1 MEYRADLHS
10 HTICSDGT
18 LSPTEIL
25 YLAKESRLS
34 ALSITDH
41 DTLDAYTDE
50 TLALAKK
57 LDIDLFPGVE
67 LSAHLAKVSLHILG
81 YGMNNKEALL
91 PFFLKCKESREQRN
105 EEMIKKLSA
114 LSLVLTQKELEE
126 KKTGKI
132 GGRVHIAQ
140 VMVEKGYVKTM
151 SEAFDRYIGDGR
163 CCFVQRNVFSVEE
176 IVDLIHQAGGK
187 AFIAHPHL
195 IKKKGVV
202 ESLLSMNFDGI
213 ECYYSN
219 FPLQEE
225 REWLEIAHKKNLL
238 ISGGS
243 DFHGAVKPQIKL
255 GCSWVDRQKVRL
267 IFQEK

>member
-18 LSPTEIL
+18 LTPTEIL
-25 YLAKESRLS
+25 YLAKKSGLS
-34 ALSITDH
+34 GLSITDH

-50 TLALAKK
+50 TLDLAKK
-57 LDIDLFPGVE
+57 LRIDLFPGVE
-67 LSAHLAKVSLHILG
+67 LSADLGKVSVHILG
-81 YGMNNKEALL
+81 YGMNKREALS
-91 PFFLKCKESREQRN
+91 PFFLECKESRDQRN
-105 EEMIKKLSA
+105 QEMIKKLSR

-140 VMVEKGYVKTM
+140 VMVEKGYVK
-151 SEAFDRYIGDGR
+151 SIDEAFDRYIGDGR
-163 CCFVQRNVFSVEE
+163 CCFVEKNGFSVEK

-195 IKKKGVV
+195 IQKKGIV

-225 REWLEIAHKKNLL
+225 RKWLEIARKKNLL

-243 DFHGAVKPQIKL
+243 DFHGAVKPQVKL
-255 GCSWVDRQKVRL
+255 GCSWVDRQKVRP
-267 IFQEK
+267 IFQ